1 LNEEKQRMLAEQG
14 EVQARCDQEKR
25 ELMARHEG
33 VVREMQ
39 AKIDREREIQ
49 REMAEKQE
57 GLIEEQRRLRREEN
71 NATLAKLR

>member
-1 LNEEKQRMLAEQG
+1 MLAEQG

-71 NATLAKLR
+71 TTTLAKLR

>member
-1 LNEEKQRMLAEQG
+1 MLAEQG

-71 NATLAKLR
+71 TATLAKLR

>member
-1 LNEEKQRMLAEQG
+1 
-14 EVQARCDQEKR
+14 
-25 ELMARHEG
+25 MARHEG

-71 NATLAKLR
+71 TATLAKLR

>member
-1 LNEEKQRMLAEQG
+1 MLAEQG

>member
-1 LNEEKQRMLAEQG
+1 MLAEQG

-25 ELMARHEG
+25 EMMARHEG

-49 REMAEKQE
+49 REMADRHE
-57 GLIEEQRRLRREEN
+57 GAMEEQRRVHRDEKAAVININE
-71 NATLAKLR
+71 

>member
-1 LNEEKQRMLAEQG
+1 MLAEHG

-25 ELMARHEG
+25 ELMARHEAM
-33 VVREMQ
+33 VREMQ

-71 NATLAKLR
+71 TVTVAKLR